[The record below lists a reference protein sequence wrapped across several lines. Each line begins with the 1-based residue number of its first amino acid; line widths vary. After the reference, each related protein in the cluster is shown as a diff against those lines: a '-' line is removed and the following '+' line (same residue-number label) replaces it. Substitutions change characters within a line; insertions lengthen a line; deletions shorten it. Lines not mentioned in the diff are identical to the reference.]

1 MARLTKEE
9 HNELM
14 SHLMG
19 DEQNDEMEELV
30 RKLRDDFDES
40 LAVDEKE
47 VNDEEGDKEDWKSK
61 YDDLYSKYKE
71 RFLDVSTSGEEVKKE
86 QTEDVKEDDKSTKK
100 TYTELFKEKEKK
112 SNGN

>member
-40 LAVDEKE
+40 LAVEIGRAH
-47 VNDEEGDKEDWKSK
+47 V
-61 YDDLYSKYKE
+61 
-71 RFLDVSTSGEEVKKE
+71 
-86 QTEDVKEDDKSTKK
+86 
-100 TYTELFKEKEKK
+100 
-112 SNGN
+112 